1 MVMNTMMRLG
11 MFWGLGA
18 GMFLLRLGQN
28 THDFDPSTGLYL
40 GGSSGLALGVLAV
53 AALLLSL
60 LLSLRAKKDRPLFA
74 DYFCAPEKSTTVLVA
89 AAFLFA
95 GGGMLTGLGAF
106 SAELRV
112 APLITAVLAFI
123 SFVCVLLLT
132 RRMRTERAV
141 SVAPVLPLMF
151 FAAFWVLTL
160 YLPAANDPILARYWL
175 PVLAAAVS
183 AYAFAQLAGFFR
195 KETKVRTFR
204 FVAGYA
210 VTLCIA
216 AVAELNNHSLFF
228 AACALLLSVFL
239 ALDEKKIIETE
250 SAES

>member
-1 MVMNTMMRLG
+1 MMAAVKKIG
-11 MFWGLGA
+11 VFWGLGLV
-18 GMFLLRLGQN
+18 MFALRLYQN
-28 THDFDPSTGLYL
+28 TYRFSPSTGIYL
-40 GGSSGLALGVLAV
+40 GGTAGTVLAV
-53 AALLLSL
+53 LVAVSLVLAYLLSR
-60 LLSLRAKKDRPLFA
+60 RAGKDRPGFV
-74 DYFCAPEKSTTVLVA
+74 DHFCAPTQSTTVLVA

-95 GGGMLTGLGAF
+95 AGGALTGLDAL
-106 SAELRV
+106 SADFRI
-112 APLITAVLAFI
+112 APLITALFALI
-123 SFVCVLLLT
+123 SFVSTLMLT
-132 RRMRTERAV
+132 RQMRTERAF

-160 YLPAANDPILARYWL
+160 YLPAANDPILARYYL
-175 PVLAAAVS
+175 PILAAAVS

-195 KETKVRTFR
+195 KETRVRTFR

-216 AVAELNNHSLFF
+216 AVAELNPHSLLF

-239 ALDEKKIIETE
+239 ALDEKKINEIE